1 MNENGIDYKGFW
13 QDFSI
18 SEHWGINAIQ
28 DTYNRASSEWKTNAE
43 YITSLVITLNHKI
56 WYWYDK
62 GNIEYSKLY
71 DKLWRELDEWC
82 MDNLKGEDLEY
93 YIQTT
98 D

>member
-18 SEHWGINAIQ
+18 SECFSADAIQ

-43 YITSLVITLNHKI
+43 YITALVITLNHKI
-56 WYWYDK
+56 WYWYKKND
-62 GNIEYSKLY
+62 EYAELY
-71 DKLWRELDEWC
+71 NKLWMELDEWC
-82 MDNLKGEDLEY
+82 LDNLKGDDLEY

>member
-13 QDFSI
+13 QDFTI
-18 SEHWGINAIQ
+18 ADAFGLYAIQ

-43 YITSLVITLNHKI
+43 YVTALVITLNHKI
-56 WYWYDK
+56 WYWYDN
-62 GNIEYSKLY
+62 GNLEYSKLY
-71 DKLWRELDEWC
+71 DKLWCELDEWC
-82 MDNLKGEDLEY
+82 LDNLKGKDLEY